1 MYAHTVPR
9 RGGDRR
15 GVKGWKFRPR
25 PPITHRASS
34 KSRRVNAAKASKY
47 ARVFSRKGHLK
58 NSFACAPLP
67 PRLYA
72 KWEFALLVFLV
83 PHRTKRFAVSGEAF
97 KGEEVATPDF
107 SPIYFF
113 PLSFLRI
120 QENPSSRNTSLISIV
135 SFFFFLSWNSNILK
149 NEISRRS
156 REIISTSIVSQSAS
170 STYAKSRLPRMMKH
184 PLAAHRRDRVETTKE
199 ATQRRGERQCRI
211 LKRIVSGDA
220 DS

>member
-1 MYAHTVPR
+1 MRLFCPIFAQSRCGMHEVYAHTVPR

-83 PHRTKRFAVSGEAF
+83 PHRTKRFAVSGGVKRLKVKKWRHPIF
-97 KGEEVATPDF
+97 PRFIFFSLFSSYSRKPLVKG
-107 SPIYFF
+107 YFF
-113 PLSFLRI
+113 NFDRIFFFSFLGI
-120 QENPSSRNTSLISIV
+120 PIS
-135 SFFFFLSWNSNILK
+135 
-149 NEISRRS
+149 
-156 REIISTSIVSQSAS
+156 
-170 STYAKSRLPRMMKH
+170 
-184 PLAAHRRDRVETTKE
+184 
-199 ATQRRGERQCRI
+199 
-211 LKRIVSGDA
+211 
-220 DS
+220 